1 MKLSKTAAKTAA
13 GAAGIAALS
22 FLSPATAAAEEP
34 EIQPLG
40 APGQLEDGPMATT
53 YTVSNLGP
61 ANVAIPGYQPQGKL
75 YQADVTARADRGTV
89 TPLVNDFN
97 ARAATSTTYHVVNN
111 VPVPGGIPPT
121 PIAQGNQANGKIYF
135 DVTGPPPDGVVY
147 NDGVQDVLIWTSK
160 A

>member
-1 MKLSKTAAKTAA
+1 VTLSTTAAKTAA

-22 FLSPATAAAEEP
+22 VFAATTAMAEPA
-34 EIQPLG
+34 IQPFGTPEQLHDG
-40 APGQLEDGPMATT
+40 AMATS

-61 ANVAIPGYQPQGKL
+61 ANVVIPGYQPHGKL
-75 YQADVTARADRGTV
+75 YQADVTARADQGTV

-97 ARAATSTTYHVVNN
+97 ARAASSTTYHVVNT

-121 PIAQGNQANGKIYF
+121 PIAQGDQAHGKIYF
-135 DVTGPPPDGVVY
+135 DVTGPAPDGVGY
-147 NDGVQDVLIWTSK
+147 NDGVQDVLIWTSR

>member
-1 MKLSKTAAKTAA
+1 MKLSKTAARTAA
-13 GAAGIAALS
+13 GAAGIAVLS
-22 FLSPATAAAEEP
+22 VFSAITAMADPA
-34 EIQPLG
+34 IQPFGTPEQLDDG
-40 APGQLEDGPMATT
+40 ALATS

-61 ANVAIPGYQPQGKL
+61 ANLVIPGYQPQGKL

-97 ARAATSTTYHVVNN
+97 ARAATSATYHVVNK

-121 PIAQGNQANGKIYF
+121 PIPQGSQANGKIYF

-147 NDGVQDVLIWTSK
+147 NDGVEDVLIWTNK

>member
-1 MKLSKTAAKTAA
+1 MKLSTTAAKTAA
-13 GAAGIAALS
+13 GAAGIAAFS
-22 FLSPATAAAEEP
+22 VFAATTAMAEPA
-34 EIQPLG
+34 IQPFGTPEQLKDG
-40 APGQLEDGPMATT
+40 AMATS

-61 ANVAIPGYQPQGKL
+61 ANVVIPGYQPHGKL
-75 YQADVTARADRGTV
+75 YQADVTARADQGTV

-97 ARAATSTTYHVVNN
+97 ARAANSTTYRVVNN

-121 PIAQGNQANGKIYF
+121 PIAQGGQSHGKIYF
-135 DVTGPPPDGVVY
+135 DVTGPAPDGVVY

>member
-1 MKLSKTAAKTAA
+1 MKLSTMAAKTAA
-13 GAAGIAALS
+13 GAAGIAAVS
-22 FLSPATAAAEEP
+22 VFSATTAMAEPA
-34 EIQPLG
+34 IQPFG
-40 APGQLEDGPMATT
+40 TPEQLEDGALATS

-61 ANVAIPGYQPQGKL
+61 TNVVIPGYQPQGKL
-75 YQADVTARADRGTV
+75 YQADVTAHADQGTV

-121 PIAQGNQANGKIYF
+121 PIAQGGQASGKLYF

-147 NDGVQDVLIWTSK
+147 NDGVQDVLIWASK